1 MENPFE
7 IIIEKLSVIENRLH
21 SIDTKFNALEN
32 SNYLM
37 DTKQVSEYL
46 KLAVPTIYD
55 KVHKR
60 EIPHHKIASKLYFDK
75 KEIDKW
81 ILKAKK
87 LTKNEINTL
96 AENYIQKNTI

>member
-7 IIIEKLSVIENRLH
+7 IIIEKLNGIEKRMH
-21 SIDTKFNALEN
+21 SIEIKLNGLEN

-75 KEIDKW
+75 KEIDNW
-81 ILKAKK
+81 ILKAKI
-87 LTKNEINTL
+87 LTKIEINML
-96 AENYIQKNTI
+96 AEDYINNNKI